1 MSQGRVGGFG
11 GAGGFG
17 GGFPTAR
24 PRAVEGGLK
33 ARSAR
38 GEIGSSWWSKRFLAV
53 LESFAL
59 GTRLT
64 RGRAYARKGQVISLD
79 VEPGVVRAAVQGSRP
94 RPYQVTISFEPLRE
108 LIWAKAEI
116 ALSEQAL
123 PSARLLAGEVPP
135 ELEEIFAD
143 AGAALFPRSVREL
156 VQRCSCPDQQVPC
169 KHLAATFYLLAEAFD
184 ADPFLILRWRGR
196 DREPL
201 LGRLRELRSDAGP
214 TDPGTVTDRAEDVQ
228 VTAGAALALAGLTE
242 PAADAAGGAPVLD
255 RFYATL
261 PLPPRPAV
269 LAADADLLL
278 RQLPPPGASLGGDDL
293 ARRLRPVYE
302 RFAGG
307 SP

>member
-1 MSQGRVGGFG
+1 MSWAQY
-11 GAGGFG
+11 
-17 GGFPTAR
+17 PQSR

-38 GEIGSSWWSKRFLAV
+38 GDIGSSWWSKRFLTV

-64 RGRAYARKGQVISLD
+64 RGRSYARKGQVISLE
-79 VEPGVVRAAVQGSRP
+79 VTPGLVRATVQGSRV
-94 RPYQVTISFEPLRE
+94 RPYEVTIGFAPLRE
-108 LIWAKAEI
+108 LVWAKAEI

-123 PSARLLAGEVPP
+123 PSAKLLAGEVPP

-143 AGAALFPRSVREL
+143 AGAPLFPRTVRDL
-156 VQRCSCPDQQVPC
+156 AQRCSCPDREVPC

-201 LGRLRELRSDAGP
+201 LARLRELRSEPGAAGSVAR
-214 TDPGTVTDRAEDVQ
+214 TDSVPA
-228 VTAGAALALAGLTE
+228 TAGAALALAGLPGT
-242 PAADAAGGAPVLD
+242 AAEID
-255 RFYATL
+255 RFWSSP
-261 PLPPRPAV
+261 PLPARPAV
-269 LAADADLLL
+269 LPVDADLLL
-278 RQLPPPGASLGGDDL
+278 RQLPPPGPALGGDTL
-293 ARRLRPVYE
+293 VKRLGPAYG

-307 SP
+307 EQ

>member
-1 MSQGRVGGFG
+1 MSSWDRY
-11 GAGGFG
+11 
-17 GGFPTAR
+17 PTSK

-38 GEIGSSWWSKRFLAV
+38 GDIGSSWWSKRFLAV

-79 VEPGVVRAAVQGSRP
+79 VEPGVVHAAVQGSRV
-94 RPYQVTISFEPLRE
+94 RPYQVTISFAPLPA
-108 LIWAKAEI
+108 LAWAKAEI

-135 ELEEIFAD
+135 ELEQIFAD
-143 AGAALFPRSVREL
+143 AGAALFPTTVRDL
-156 VQRCSCPDQQVPC
+156 GQRCSCPDQQVPC

-196 DREPL
+196 ERADL
-201 LGRLRELRSDAGP
+201 LARLRELRSDAGA
-214 TDPGTVTDRAEDVQ
+214 TDTGETGAGATDTGVPAGRSDIR
-228 VTAGAALALAGLTE
+228 VTAGAALALTGVADP
-242 PAADAAGGAPVLD
+242 PADVD
-255 RFYATL
+255 RFWSAV

-269 LAADADLLL
+269 LPVDAGLLL
-278 RQLPPPGASLGGDDL
+278 RQLPPPGARLGGAAL
-293 ARRLRPVYE
+293 VRRLQAVYE
-302 RFAGG
+302 RFAAEAE
-307 SP
+307 

>member
-1 MSQGRVGGFG
+1 MNQRW
-11 GAGGFG
+11 AGGFG
-17 GGFPTAR
+17 GGFPTAKPR
-24 PRAVEGGLK
+24 PVEGGLK

-38 GEIGSSWWSKRFLAV
+38 GDIGSSWWSKRFLAV

-79 VEPGVVRAAVQGSRP
+79 VEPGVVRAAVQGSRA
-94 RPYQVTISFEPLRE
+94 RPYQVTISFEPLHE

-143 AGAALFPRSVREL
+143 AGAALFPTSVKDL
-156 VQRCSCPDQQVPC
+156 AQRCSCPDQQVPC
-169 KHLAATFYLLAEAFD
+169 KHLAATFYLLAEEFD

-196 DREPL
+196 DREAL

-214 TDPGTVTDRAEDVQ
+214 NDSRAPADRAVAVQ
-228 VTAGAALALAGLTE
+228 VTAGAALALTGLSE
-242 PAADAAGGAPVLD
+242 PPDDAAGGASMVD
-255 RFYATL
+255 RFYSTL

-269 LAADADLLL
+269 LDSDADLLL
-278 RQLPPPGASLGGDDL
+278 RQLPPPGTTLGGDAL
-293 ARRLRPVYE
+293 VRRLRPVYD
-302 RFAGG
+302 RFAAGG
-307 SP
+307 Q

>member
-1 MSQGRVGGFG
+1 MS
-11 GAGGFG
+11 AGWDRY
-17 GGFPTAR
+17 PTSK

-38 GEIGSSWWSKRFLAV
+38 GDIGSSWWSKRFLTV

-79 VEPGVVRAAVQGSRP
+79 VEPGVVRASVQGSRV
-94 RPYQVTISFEPLRE
+94 RPYQVTITFEPLRE
-108 LIWAKAEI
+108 IIWAKAEI

-135 ELEEIFAD
+135 ELEEIFAA
-143 AGAALFPRSVREL
+143 AGAPLFPRTVRDL

-196 DREPL
+196 DRDAL
-201 LGRLRELRSDAGP
+201 LTRLRELRSEQGAGDAGAP
-214 TDPGTVTDRAEDVQ
+214 AQRPDVQ
-228 VTAGAALALAGLTE
+228 VTAGAALALAGLPAE
-242 PAADAAGGAPVLD
+242 PAEVE
-255 RFYATL
+255 RFWSTI
-261 PLPPRPAV
+261 PLPPRPVV
-269 LAADADLLL
+269 LPVDADLLL
-278 RQLPPPGASLGGDDL
+278 RQLPPPGASLGGDEL
-293 ARRLRPVYE
+293 VRRLRPVYE
-302 RFAGG
+302 RFAAGRE
-307 SP
+307 